1 VETKTKEL
9 ILAQNKFEWEKE
21 NSQRLQAAETKR
33 AVILKLVE
41 QKMSP
46 GTIKKFVDTLEL

>member
-1 VETKTKEL
+1 METKTKEL
-9 ILAQNKFEWEKE
+9 ILAQDKFEWEKE